1 MKTHEI
7 TTSKCEFVVVER
19 KDDLPILTFISN
31 MHDLG
36 LRKYI
41 CKLSQSTEEDAKLI
55 VDEDN
60 DYGVTLYQNYAT
72 TSMRYFDE
80 QITAIES
87 LHSLL
92 KSKGIEINNGNWY
105 LFKKI

>member
-1 MKTHEI
+1 MIEFKTE
-7 TTSKCEFVVVER
+7 KGKFVVV
-19 KDDLPILTFISN
+19 DMSHNAYFQNTPLPDGYTTEKFIKLTEA
-31 MHDLG
+31 
-36 LRKYI
+36 
-41 CKLSQSTEEDAKLI
+41 TEENAKGV

-72 TSMRYFDE
+72 TSMAYYDE
-80 QITAIES
+80 QLTALDS

-92 KSKGIEINNGNWY
+92 TSKGIDINNGNWY